1 MTWLIKRRLWK
12 LMRPPYWKYLNT
24 FIVNTYHTTKGYLN
38 EVLVTVFDECEI
50 GQIQSQVRNAWWI
63 GLVKMRPEVLEI
75 LFAGH
80 NVLNFLVALLLF
92 CIQQLQFDERSD
104 PLKFLVEIFAN
115 TYRPCALHPKDW
127 ARLETRYDFHCG
139 IEVIQLEAM
148 LKK

>member
-1 MTWLIKRRLWK
+1 MISKATKNNNK
-12 LMRPPYWKYLNT
+12 
-24 FIVNTYHTTKGYLN
+24 KGYLN

-92 CIQQLQFDERSD
+92 CVQQLQFY
-104 PLKFLVEIFAN
+104 EI
-115 TYRPCALHPKDW
+115 R
-127 ARLETRYDFHCG
+127 
-139 IEVIQLEAM
+139 
-148 LKK
+148 